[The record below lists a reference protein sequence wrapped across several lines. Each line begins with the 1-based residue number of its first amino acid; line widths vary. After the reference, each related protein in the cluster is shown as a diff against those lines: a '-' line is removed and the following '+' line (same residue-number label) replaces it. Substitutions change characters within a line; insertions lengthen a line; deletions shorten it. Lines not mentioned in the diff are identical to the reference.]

1 MPEWCVK
8 VINNQNHKKQ
18 TKKRSNFCS
27 LQRFIASFLGKA
39 KKILLSK
46 TKRFLM
52 AQAVTSVCSCFTKYD
67 PVKFSI
73 KINGT
78 SEKVFIP

>member
-1 MPEWCVK
+1 
-8 VINNQNHKKQ
+8 
-18 TKKRSNFCS
+18 
-27 LQRFIASFLGKA
+27 
-39 KKILLSK
+39 
-46 TKRFLM
+46 M